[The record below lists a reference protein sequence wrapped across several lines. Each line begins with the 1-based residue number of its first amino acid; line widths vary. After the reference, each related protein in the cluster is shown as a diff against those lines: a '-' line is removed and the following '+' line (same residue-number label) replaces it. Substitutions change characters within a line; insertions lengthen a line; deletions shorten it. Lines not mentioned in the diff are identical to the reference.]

1 MIKLRKANGNG
12 SIVKL
17 KGNRRKP
24 FMVRITQEWE
34 EGGKQIRKLIG
45 TYATQKEAQKA
56 LIDYLDNPYDLDLAN
71 ILFKDVYEKW
81 SKLKY
86 PKVSHSAILGYQ
98 SAYNNVEKLHNM
110 KIKDIKARHLQEAI
124 DSCSKGQA
132 TKKKIKFLFGQM
144 FAYAMQNDIITKD
157 YSEFVDIGKASE
169 ESKREP
175 FSNKEIELLWK
186 HIDDIEFIDTI
197 LIMIYSGFRI
207 GELLELETKNIDLV
221 NMTMTG
227 GLKTEAGKN
236 RLVPIHPKIFP
247 LIKKRYNKNNQYLI
261 INFKGKKMKYDN
273 YYKEKF
279 IPIMEQLNMEHR
291 PHDCRHTF
299 ATLLSNANANAT
311 AIKKMIGHESYATTE
326 KIYTHKDIEELRKNV
341 ELIK

>member
-1 MIKLRKANGNG
+1 MKKANGNG
-12 SIVKL
+12 SISKL
-17 KGNRRKP
+17 SGIRRKP
-24 FMVRITQEWE
+24 YIARVTLGWDEKTGR
-34 EGGKQIRKLIG
+34 QIRKTIG
-45 TYATQKEAQKA
+45 TFVTQKEAQKA

-81 SKLKY
+81 SRLKY

-175 FSNKEIELLWK
+175 FSNKEIGLLWK
-186 HIDDIEFIDTI
+186 HIDNIEFIDTI

-207 GELLELETKNIDLV
+207 GELLELETKNIDLI

-236 RLVPIHPKIFP
+236 RLVPIHPKILP
-247 LIKKRYNKNNQYLI
+247 LIEKRYNKDNQYLI
-261 INFKGKKMKYDN
+261 INFKGMKMKYDN

-279 IPIMEQLNMEHR
+279 IPIMEQLNMKHR

-311 AIKKMIGHESYATTE
+311 AIKKMIGHESYVTTE

>member
-1 MIKLRKANGNG
+1 MKKANGNR
-12 SIVKL
+12 SVSKL
-17 KGNRRKP
+17 SGIRRKP
-24 FMVRITQEWE
+24 YIARVTLGWDESTGR
-34 EGGKQIRKLIG
+34 QIRKTIG
-45 TYATQKEAQKA
+45 TYVTQKEAQKA
-56 LIDYLDNPYDLDLAN
+56 LIDYLDNPYDLDLSN

-247 LIKKRYNKNNQYLI
+247 LIEKRYNKDNQYLI

>member
-1 MIKLRKANGNG
+1 MKKANGNG
-12 SIVKL
+12 SISKL
-17 KGNRRKP
+17 SGIRRKP
-24 FMVRITQEWE
+24 YIARVTLGWDEKTGR
-34 EGGKQIRKLIG
+34 QIRKTIG
-45 TYATQKEAQKA
+45 TYVTQKEAQKA
-56 LIDYLDNPYDLDLAN
+56 LIDYLDNPYDLDLSN

-197 LIMIYSGFRI
+197 LIMIYSGFRM
-207 GELLELETKNIDLV
+207 GELLELETKNIDLI

-247 LIKKRYNKNNQYLI
+247 LIEKRYNKDNQYLI

-279 IPIMEQLNMEHR
+279 IPIMEQLNMKHR

>member
-1 MIKLRKANGNG
+1 MKRANGNG
-12 SIVKL
+12 SITKVSD
-17 KGNRRKP
+17 NRRKP
-24 FMVRITQEWE
+24 YKVTITKGWDVNT
-34 EGGKQIRKLIG
+34 GKQLKKVLG
-45 TYATQKEAQKA
+45 YYFTQKEANKA
-56 LIDYLDNPYDLDLAN
+56 LADYLDTPYDLELAN
-71 ILFKDVYEKW
+71 TTFKEVYEKW
-81 SKLKY
+81 SKIKY

-124 DSCSKGQA
+124 DNCSKGQA

-247 LIKKRYNKNNQYLI
+247 LIEKRYNKDNQYLI

-291 PHDCRHTF
+291 PHNCRHTF

>member
-1 MIKLRKANGNG
+1 MKKANGNG
-12 SIVKL
+12 SISKL
-17 KGNRRKP
+17 SGIRRKP
-24 FMVRITQEWE
+24 YIARVTLGWDEKTGR
-34 EGGKQIRKLIG
+34 QIRKTIG
-45 TYATQKEAQKA
+45 TYVTQKEAQKA
-56 LIDYLDNPYDLDLAN
+56 LIDYLDNPYDLDLSN

-157 YSEFVDIGKASE
+157 YSEFVDIGKTSE

-247 LIKKRYNKNNQYLI
+247 LIEKRYNKDNQYLI

>member
-1 MIKLRKANGNG
+1 MKKANGNG
-12 SIVKL
+12 SISKL
-17 KGNRRKP
+17 SGIRRKP
-24 FMVRITQEWE
+24 YIARVTLGWDESTGR
-34 EGGKQIRKLIG
+34 QIRKTIG
-45 TYATQKEAQKA
+45 TYVTQKEAQKA
-56 LIDYLDNPYDLDLAN
+56 LIDYLDNPYDLDLSN

-81 SKLKY
+81 SRLKY

-124 DSCSKGQA
+124 DNCSKGQA

-207 GELLELETKNIDLV
+207 GELLELETKNIDLI

-247 LIKKRYNKNNQYLI
+247 LIEKRYNKDNQYLI

-279 IPIMEQLNMEHR
+279 IPIMEQLNMKHR

>member
-1 MIKLRKANGNG
+1 MKKANGNG
-12 SIVKL
+12 SISKL
-17 KGNRRKP
+17 SGIRRKP
-24 FMVRITQEWE
+24 YIARVTLGWDEKTGR
-34 EGGKQIRKLIG
+34 QIRKTIG
-45 TYATQKEAQKA
+45 TFVTQKEAQKA

-81 SKLKY
+81 SRLKY

-124 DSCSKGQA
+124 DNCSKGQA

-157 YSEFVDIGKASE
+157 YSEFVDIGKSSE

-186 HIDDIEFIDTI
+186 HINDIEFIDTI

-207 GELLELETKNIDLV
+207 GELLELETKNIDLI

-236 RLVPIHPKIFP
+236 RLVPIHPKILP
-247 LIKKRYNKNNQYLI
+247 LIEKRYNKDNQYLI

-279 IPIMEQLNMEHR
+279 IPIMEQLNMKHR

-311 AIKKMIGHESYATTE
+311 AIKKMIGHESYVTTE
-326 KIYTHKDIEELRKNV
+326 KIYTHKDVEELRKNI

>member
-1 MIKLRKANGNG
+1 MKKANGNG
-12 SIVKL
+12 SVSKL
-17 KGNRRKP
+17 SGIRRKP
-24 FMVRITQEWE
+24 YIARVTLGWDESTGR
-34 EGGKQIRKLIG
+34 QIRKTIG
-45 TYATQKEAQKA
+45 TYVTQKEAQKA
-56 LIDYLDNPYDLDLAN
+56 LIDYLDNPYDLDLSN

-157 YSEFVDIGKASE
+157 YSEFVDIGKASK

-247 LIKKRYNKNNQYLI
+247 LIEKRYNKDNQYLI

>member
-1 MIKLRKANGNG
+1 MKKANGNG
-12 SIVKL
+12 SISKL
-17 KGNRRKP
+17 SGIRRKP
-24 FMVRITQEWE
+24 YIARVTLGWDEKTGR
-34 EGGKQIRKLIG
+34 QIRKTIG
-45 TYATQKEAQKA
+45 TFVTQKEAQKA

-81 SKLKY
+81 SRLKY

-124 DSCSKGQA
+124 DNCSKGQA

-157 YSEFVDIGKASE
+157 YSEFVDIGKSSE

-186 HIDDIEFIDTI
+186 HINDIEFIDTI

-207 GELLELETKNIDLV
+207 GELLELETKNIDLI

-247 LIKKRYNKNNQYLI
+247 LIEKRYNKDNQYLI
-261 INFKGKKMKYDN
+261 INFKGMKMKYDN

-279 IPIMEQLNMEHR
+279 IPIMEQLNMKHR

>member
-1 MIKLRKANGNG
+1 MKKANGNG
-12 SIVKL
+12 SISKL
-17 KGNRRKP
+17 SGIRRKP
-24 FMVRITQEWE
+24 YIARVTLGWDESTGR
-34 EGGKQIRKLIG
+34 QIRKTIG
-45 TYATQKEAQKA
+45 TYVTQKEAQKA
-56 LIDYLDNPYDLDLAN
+56 LIDYLDNPYDLDLSN

-197 LIMIYSGFRI
+197 LIMIYSGFRM
-207 GELLELETKNIDLV
+207 GELLELETKNIDLI

-247 LIKKRYNKNNQYLI
+247 LIEKRYNKDNQYLI

-279 IPIMEQLNMEHR
+279 IPIMEQLNMKHR

>member
-1 MIKLRKANGNG
+1 MKRANGNG
-12 SIVKL
+12 SITKVSD
-17 KGNRRKP
+17 NRRKP
-24 FMVRITQEWE
+24 YKVTITKGWDVNT
-34 EGGKQIRKLIG
+34 GKQLKKVLG
-45 TYATQKEAQKA
+45 YYFTQKEANKA
-56 LIDYLDNPYDLDLAN
+56 LADYLDTPYDLELAN
-71 ILFKDVYEKW
+71 TTFKEVYEKW
-81 SKLKY
+81 SKIKY

-98 SAYNNVEKLHNM
+98 SAYNNVEKLHIM

-247 LIKKRYNKNNQYLI
+247 LIEKRYNKDNQYLI

-279 IPIMEQLNMEHR
+279 IPIMEQLNMKHR

>member
-1 MIKLRKANGNG
+1 MKKANGNG
-12 SIVKL
+12 SISKL
-17 KGNRRKP
+17 SGIRRKP
-24 FMVRITQEWE
+24 YIARVTLGWDEKTGR
-34 EGGKQIRKLIG
+34 QIRKTIG
-45 TYATQKEAQKA
+45 TYVTQKEAQKA
-56 LIDYLDNPYDLDLAN
+56 LIDYLDNPYDLDLSN

-247 LIKKRYNKNNQYLI
+247 LIEKRYNKDNQYLI

-279 IPIMEQLNMEHR
+279 IPIMEQLNMKHR

-311 AIKKMIGHESYATTE
+311 AIKKMIGHESYTTTE

>member
-1 MIKLRKANGNG
+1 MKKANGNG
-12 SIVKL
+12 SVSKL
-17 KGNRRKP
+17 SGIRRKP
-24 FMVRITQEWE
+24 YIARVTLGWDESTGR
-34 EGGKQIRKLIG
+34 QIRKTIG
-45 TYATQKEAQKA
+45 TYVTQKEAQKA

-81 SKLKY
+81 SRLKY

-124 DSCSKGQA
+124 DNCSKGQA

-207 GELLELETKNIDLV
+207 GELLELETKNIDLI

-247 LIKKRYNKNNQYLI
+247 LIEKRYNKDNQYLI

-279 IPIMEQLNMEHR
+279 IPIMEQLNMKHR

>member
-1 MIKLRKANGNG
+1 MKKANGNG
-12 SIVKL
+12 SISKL
-17 KGNRRKP
+17 SGIRRKP
-24 FMVRITQEWE
+24 YIARVTLGWDEKTGR
-34 EGGKQIRKLIG
+34 QIRKTIG
-45 TYATQKEAQKA
+45 TFVTQKEAQKA

-81 SKLKY
+81 SRLKY

-124 DSCSKGQA
+124 DNCSKGQA

-186 HIDDIEFIDTI
+186 HIDNIEFIDTI

-221 NMTMTG
+221 NMTLTG

-236 RLVPIHPKIFP
+236 RLVPIHPKILP
-247 LIKKRYNKNNQYLI
+247 LIEKRYNKDNQYLI

-279 IPIMEQLNMEHR
+279 IPIMEQLNMKHR
-291 PHDCRHTF
+291 PHDCSHTF

-311 AIKKMIGHESYATTE
+311 AIKKMIGHESYVTTE
-326 KIYTHKDIEELRKNV
+326 KIYTHKDVEELRKNI

>member
-1 MIKLRKANGNG
+1 MKRANGNG
-12 SIVKL
+12 SITKVSD
-17 KGNRRKP
+17 NRRKP
-24 FMVRITQEWE
+24 YKVTITKGWDVNT
-34 EGGKQIRKLIG
+34 GKQLKKVLG
-45 TYATQKEAQKA
+45 YYFTQKEANKA
-56 LIDYLDNPYDLDLAN
+56 LADYLDTPYDLELAN
-71 ILFKDVYEKW
+71 TTFKEVYEKW
-81 SKLKY
+81 SRLKY
-86 PKVSHSAILGYQ
+86 PKISHSAILGYQ

-124 DSCSKGQA
+124 DNCSKGQA

-186 HIDDIEFIDTI
+186 HIDDMEFIDTI

-247 LIKKRYNKNNQYLI
+247 LIEKRYNKDNQYLI

-279 IPIMEQLNMEHR
+279 IPIMEQLNMKHR

>member
-1 MIKLRKANGNG
+1 MKKANGNG
-12 SIVKL
+12 SISKL
-17 KGNRRKP
+17 SGIRRKP
-24 FMVRITQEWE
+24 YIARVTLGWDEKTGR
-34 EGGKQIRKLIG
+34 QIRKTIG
-45 TYATQKEAQKA
+45 TYVTQKEAQKA
-56 LIDYLDNPYDLDLAN
+56 LIDYLDNPYDLDLSN

-186 HIDDIEFIDTI
+186 HIDDIEFIVVCYDC
-197 LIMIYSGFRI
+197 GFI
-207 GELLELETKNIDLV
+207 GEL
-221 NMTMTG
+221 
-227 GLKTEAGKN
+227 AGH
-236 RLVPIHPKIFP
+236 L
-247 LIKKRYNKNNQYLI
+247 
-261 INFKGKKMKYDN
+261 
-273 YYKEKF
+273 
-279 IPIMEQLNMEHR
+279 
-291 PHDCRHTF
+291 
-299 ATLLSNANANAT
+299 
-311 AIKKMIGHESYATTE
+311 
-326 KIYTHKDIEELRKNV
+326 
-341 ELIK
+341 

>member
-1 MIKLRKANGNG
+1 MRRPNGNG
-12 SIVKL
+12 SITKL

-24 FMVRITQEWE
+24 YAVRITKYWDEN
-34 EGGKQIRKLIG
+34 GKQIKKLIG
-45 TYATQKEAQKA
+45 YYATQKDANKA
-56 LIDYLDNPYDLDLAN
+56 LADYLDTPYDLELSN
-71 ILFKDVYEKW
+71 ILFKDIYDRW

-98 SAYNNVEKLHNM
+98 SAYDNVEKLHNM
-110 KIKDIKARHLQEAI
+110 KIKDIKARHLQEAM
-124 DSCSKGQA
+124 DSCSKGQG
-132 TKKKIKFLFGQM
+132 TKKKIKYLLGQM
-144 FAYAMQNDIITKD
+144 FAYAMQNDIISKD
-157 YSEFVDIGKASE
+157 YSKFVDIGKDTS

-175 FSNKEIELLWK
+175 FSNKEIETLWK
-186 HIDDIEFIDTI
+186 YLDDVEFIDTI

-207 GELLELETKNIDLV
+207 GELLELKIENIDLA
-221 NMTMTG
+221 NKTMTG
-227 GLKTEAGKN
+227 GIKTEAGKN
-236 RLVPIHPKIFP
+236 RLVPIHPKILP
-247 LIKKRYNKNNQYLI
+247 LIEKRYNKNQKYLI
-261 INFKGKKMKYDN
+261 INFKGKQMKYDN

-279 IPIMEQLNMEHR
+279 LPIMEQLNMKHR

-311 AIKKMIGHESYATTE
+311 AIKKMIGHESYITTE

>member
-1 MIKLRKANGNG
+1 MKKANGNG
-12 SIVKL
+12 SVSKL
-17 KGNRRKP
+17 SGIRRKP
-24 FMVRITQEWE
+24 YIARVTLGWDESTGR
-34 EGGKQIRKLIG
+34 QIRKTIG
-45 TYATQKEAQKA
+45 TYVTQKEAQKA
-56 LIDYLDNPYDLDLAN
+56 LIDYLDNPYDLDLSN

-81 SKLKY
+81 SRLKY

-124 DSCSKGQA
+124 DNCSKGQA

-207 GELLELETKNIDLV
+207 GELLELETKNIDLI

-247 LIKKRYNKNNQYLI
+247 LIEKRYNKDNQYLI

-279 IPIMEQLNMEHR
+279 IPIMEQLNMKHR

>member
-1 MIKLRKANGNG
+1 MKKANGNG
-12 SIVKL
+12 SVSKL
-17 KGNRRKP
+17 SGIRRKP
-24 FMVRITQEWE
+24 YIARVTLGWDESTGR
-34 EGGKQIRKLIG
+34 QIRKTIG
-45 TYATQKEAQKA
+45 TYVTQKEAQKA
-56 LIDYLDNPYDLDLAN
+56 LIDYLDNPYDLDLSN

-81 SKLKY
+81 SRLKY

-124 DSCSKGQA
+124 DNCSKGQA

-207 GELLELETKNIDLV
+207 GELLELETKNIDLI

-236 RLVPIHPKIFP
+236 RLVPIHPKILP
-247 LIKKRYNKNNQYLI
+247 LIEKRYNKDNQYLI

-279 IPIMEQLNMEHR
+279 IPIMEQLNMKHR

>member
-1 MIKLRKANGNG
+1 MKKANGNG
-12 SIVKL
+12 SISKL
-17 KGNRRKP
+17 SGIRRKP
-24 FMVRITQEWE
+24 YIARVTLGWDEKTGR
-34 EGGKQIRKLIG
+34 QIRKTIG
-45 TYATQKEAQKA
+45 TFVTQKEAQKA

-81 SKLKY
+81 SRLKY

-124 DSCSKGQA
+124 DNCSKGQA

-186 HIDDIEFIDTI
+186 HIDNIEFIDTI

-221 NMTMTG
+221 NMTLTG

-236 RLVPIHPKIFP
+236 RLVPIHPKILP
-247 LIKKRYNKNNQYLI
+247 LIEKRYNKDNQYLI

-273 YYKEKF
+273 YYREKF
-279 IPIMEQLNMEHR
+279 IPIMEQLNMKHR

>member
-1 MIKLRKANGNG
+1 MKKANGNG
-12 SIVKL
+12 SISKL
-17 KGNRRKP
+17 SGIRRKP
-24 FMVRITQEWE
+24 YIARVTLGWDEKTGR
-34 EGGKQIRKLIG
+34 QIRKTIG
-45 TYATQKEAQKA
+45 TFVTQKEAQKA

-81 SKLKY
+81 SRLKY

-124 DSCSKGQA
+124 DNCSKGQA

-186 HIDDIEFIDTI
+186 HIDNIEFIDTI

-221 NMTMTG
+221 NMTLTG

-236 RLVPIHPKIFP
+236 RLVPIHPKILP
-247 LIKKRYNKNNQYLI
+247 LIEKRYNKDNQYLI

-279 IPIMEQLNMEHR
+279 IPIMEQLNMKHR
-291 PHDCRHTF
+291 PPDCRHTI

-311 AIKKMIGHESYATTE
+311 AIKKMIGHESYVTTE
-326 KIYTHKDIEELRKNV
+326 KIYTHKDVEELRKNIK
-341 ELIK
+341 LIK

>member
-1 MIKLRKANGNG
+1 MKKSNGNG
-12 SIVKL
+12 SVSKL
-17 KGNRRKP
+17 SGIRRKP
-24 FMVRITQEWE
+24 YIARVTLGWDESTGR
-34 EGGKQIRKLIG
+34 QIRKTIG
-45 TYATQKEAQKA
+45 TYVTQKEAQKA
-56 LIDYLDNPYDLDLAN
+56 LIDYLDNPYDLDLSN

-124 DSCSKGQA
+124 DNCSKGQA

-247 LIKKRYNKNNQYLI
+247 LIEKRYNKDNQYLI

>member
-1 MIKLRKANGNG
+1 MKKANGNG
-12 SIVKL
+12 SVSKL
-17 KGNRRKP
+17 SGIRRKP
-24 FMVRITQEWE
+24 YIARVTLGWDESTGR
-34 EGGKQIRKLIG
+34 QIRKTIG
-45 TYATQKEAQKA
+45 TYVTQKEAQKA
-56 LIDYLDNPYDLDLAN
+56 LIDYLDNPYDLDLSN

-144 FAYAMQNDIITKD
+144 FAYAMQNDIITKN

-247 LIKKRYNKNNQYLI
+247 LIEKRYNKDNQYLI

>member
-1 MIKLRKANGNG
+1 MKKANGNG
-12 SIVKL
+12 SVSKL
-17 KGNRRKP
+17 SGIRRKP
-24 FMVRITQEWE
+24 YIARVTLGWDESTGR
-34 EGGKQIRKLIG
+34 QIRKTIG
-45 TYATQKEAQKA
+45 TYVTQKEAQKA
-56 LIDYLDNPYDLDLAN
+56 LIDYLDNPYDLDLSN
-71 ILFKDVYEKW
+71 ILFKDVYKKW
-81 SKLKY
+81 SRLKY

-124 DSCSKGQA
+124 DNCSKGQA

-207 GELLELETKNIDLV
+207 GELLELETKNIDLI

-247 LIKKRYNKNNQYLI
+247 LIEKRYNKDNQYLI

-279 IPIMEQLNMEHR
+279 IPIMEQLNMKHR

>member
-1 MIKLRKANGNG
+1 MKKANGNG
-12 SIVKL
+12 SVSKL
-17 KGNRRKP
+17 SGIRRKP
-24 FMVRITQEWE
+24 YIARVTLGWDESTGR
-34 EGGKQIRKLIG
+34 QIRKTIG
-45 TYATQKEAQKA
+45 TYVTQKEAQKA
-56 LIDYLDNPYDLDLAN
+56 LIDYLDNPYDLDLSN

-197 LIMIYSGFRI
+197 LIMIYSGFRM
-207 GELLELETKNIDLV
+207 GELLELETKNIDLI

-247 LIKKRYNKNNQYLI
+247 LIEKRYNKDNQYLI

>member
-1 MIKLRKANGNG
+1 
-12 SIVKL
+12 
-17 KGNRRKP
+17 
-24 FMVRITQEWE
+24 
-34 EGGKQIRKLIG
+34 
-45 TYATQKEAQKA
+45 
-56 LIDYLDNPYDLDLAN
+56 
-71 ILFKDVYEKW
+71 
-81 SKLKY
+81 
-86 PKVSHSAILGYQ
+86 
-98 SAYNNVEKLHNM
+98 M

-124 DSCSKGQA
+124 DNCSKGQA

-247 LIKKRYNKNNQYLI
+247 LIEKRYNKDNQYLI

-326 KIYTHKDIEELRKNV
+326 KIYTHKDIEELRKKV

>member
-1 MIKLRKANGNG
+1 MKKANGNG
-12 SIVKL
+12 SVSKL
-17 KGNRRKP
+17 SGIRRKP
-24 FMVRITQEWE
+24 YIARVTLGWDESTGR
-34 EGGKQIRKLIG
+34 QIRKTIG
-45 TYATQKEAQKA
+45 TYVTQKEAQKA
-56 LIDYLDNPYDLDLAN
+56 LIDYLDNPYDLDLSN

-124 DSCSKGQA
+124 DNCSKGQA

-157 YSEFVDIGKASE
+157 YSEFVDIGKSSE

-186 HIDDIEFIDTI
+186 HINDIEFIDTI

-207 GELLELETKNIDLV
+207 GELLELETKNIDLI

-236 RLVPIHPKIFP
+236 RLVPIHPKILP
-247 LIKKRYNKNNQYLI
+247 LIEKRYNKDNQYLI

-273 YYKEKF
+273 YYREKF
-279 IPIMEQLNMEHR
+279 IPIMEQLNMKHR

>member
-1 MIKLRKANGNG
+1 MKKANGNG
-12 SIVKL
+12 SISKL
-17 KGNRRKP
+17 SGIRRKP
-24 FMVRITQEWE
+24 YIARVTLGWDEKTGR
-34 EGGKQIRKLIG
+34 QIRKTIG
-45 TYATQKEAQKA
+45 TYVTQKEAQKA
-56 LIDYLDNPYDLDLAN
+56 LIDYLDNPYDLDLSN

-157 YSEFVDIGKASE
+157 YSEFIDIGKASE

-207 GELLELETKNIDLV
+207 GELLELETKNIDLI

-247 LIKKRYNKNNQYLI
+247 LIEKRYNKDNQYLI

-279 IPIMEQLNMEHR
+279 IPIMEQLNMKHR

>member
-1 MIKLRKANGNG
+1 
-12 SIVKL
+12 
-17 KGNRRKP
+17 
-24 FMVRITQEWE
+24 
-34 EGGKQIRKLIG
+34 
-45 TYATQKEAQKA
+45 
-56 LIDYLDNPYDLDLAN
+56 
-71 ILFKDVYEKW
+71 
-81 SKLKY
+81 
-86 PKVSHSAILGYQ
+86 
-98 SAYNNVEKLHNM
+98 M

-247 LIKKRYNKNNQYLI
+247 LIEKRYNKDNQYLI